1 MSSTEAPSIKEQP
14 ATKAPS
20 GGEHDSSA
28 LNAEYQAEDTD
39 ITLRSSDGLDFKVH
53 KWALMGSSKVF
64 HGMLTVGNKEI
75 GATID
80 LIDKKIEHS

>member
-1 MSSTEAPSIKEQP
+1 MSSTVAPSTEEQS
-14 ATKAPS
+14 AAKASSS
-20 GGEHDSSA
+20 GENDPFA

-64 HGMLTVGNKEI
+64 HGMLTVGNNEI
-75 GATID
+75 GATI
-80 LIDKKIEHS
+80 